1 MHRTGPAVK
10 SLSVEGG
17 SAPGPAV
24 ECLSVMQRGAIYI
37 EDEIHCEQ
45 RGPFESFEA
54 AIAELRRR
62 AEIAWDAPPN
72 QAPCGS
78 WRTCGRKYGV
88 LEYDTR
94 SKPWRLRRT
103 THVLDISAK
112 GVKWVE
118 GFEQA
123 WAASAE

>member
-1 MHRTGPAVK
+1 MSHV
-10 SLSVEGG
+10 
-17 SAPGPAV
+17 
-24 ECLSVMQRGAIYI
+24 AIYI

-62 AEIAWDAPPN
+62 AQIAWDAPPN
-72 QAPCGS
+72 QPPCGS
-78 WRTCGRKYGV
+78 RTCGRKYGV

-94 SKPWRLRRT
+94 SMPWELLRE
-103 THVLDISAK
+103 THVVDISAK
-112 GVKWVE
+112 GVKWIE

-123 WAASAE
+123 WAASTRKR